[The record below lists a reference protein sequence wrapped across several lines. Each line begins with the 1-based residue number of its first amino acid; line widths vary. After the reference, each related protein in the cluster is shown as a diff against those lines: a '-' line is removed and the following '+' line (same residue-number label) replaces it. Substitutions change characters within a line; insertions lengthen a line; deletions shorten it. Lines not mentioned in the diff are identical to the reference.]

1 MDPETQRE
9 FIGDIGREADR
20 LGRLTQ
26 KLLTLTKLDSSV
38 EEEREILDAAPVVRK
53 VVRMLLPL
61 ARLRGIGID
70 TTFEP
75 DCSVMTVEDDL
86 YQIVFNLTEN
96 AIKYNRQDGW
106 VGVSIRRAG
115 DQVEL
120 RVEDS
125 GAGIPP
131 ESMEHIF
138 ERFYRVDKARSRA
151 AAAPAGPFHRA
162 RHGRAQL
169 RHHHC
174 AGPAGRRHDLHRAV
188 PAF

>member
-1 MDPETQRE
+1 
-9 FIGDIGREADR
+9 
-20 LGRLTQ
+20 
-26 KLLTLTKLDSSV
+26 
-38 EEEREILDAAPVVRK
+38 
-53 VVRMLLPL
+53 
-61 ARLRGIGID
+61 
-70 TTFEP
+70 
-75 DCSVMTVEDDL
+75 MTVEDDL